1 MLSLC
6 NLEIDLRNSNV
17 NQIKAVLAGDHYEV
31 AIDGGNV
38 QANLK
43 FDYETFDNLADDF
56 RSLCNQKTYQELEE
70 AYILMEAE
78 KEELENELEC
88 LREANEILR
97 GR

>member
-1 MLSLC
+1 MC

-17 NQIKAVLAGDHYEV
+17 NQVKAILAGDHYEV
-31 AIDGGNV
+31 LINGINI

-43 FDYETFDNLADDF
+43 FDFKTFDNLSDDF
-56 RSLCNQKTYQELEE
+56 RSLCNEKTYAELEE
-70 AYILMEAE
+70 AYILMQAE

>member
-1 MLSLC
+1 MD
-6 NLEIDLRNSNV
+6 LEFDLRNSNV
-17 NQIKAVLAGDHYEV
+17 NQVKAVLVGDHYEV
-31 AIDGGNV
+31 VIRGINV

-56 RSLCNQKTYQELEE
+56 RSLCNEKTYQELEE

-97 GR
+97 RK

>member
-1 MLSLC
+1 MC

-17 NQIKAVLAGDHYEV
+17 NQVKAVLSGDHYEV
-31 AIDGGNV
+31 VINGINV

-43 FDYETFDNLADDF
+43 FDFETFDNLADDF
-56 RSLCNQKTYQELEE
+56 RSLCNEKTYQELEE

>member
-1 MLSLC
+1 MLNLC

-17 NQIKAVLAGDHYEV
+17 NQVKAILAGDHYEV
-31 AIDGGNV
+31 AINGINV

-56 RSLCNQKTYQELEE
+56 RSLCNEKTYQ
-70 AYILMEAE
+70 
-78 KEELENELEC
+78 ELENELEC

-97 GR
+97 RG

>member
-1 MLSLC
+1 MC

-17 NQIKAVLAGDHYEV
+17 NQVKAILAGDHYEV
-31 AIDGGNV
+31 LINGINV

-43 FDYETFDNLADDF
+43 FDFETFDNLSDDF
-56 RSLCNQKTYQELEE
+56 RSLCNEKTYQELEE
-70 AYILMEAE
+70 AYILMQAE

>member
-1 MLSLC
+1 MC

-17 NQIKAVLAGDHYEV
+17 NQVKAILAGDHYEV
-31 AIDGGNV
+31 AINGINV

-43 FDYETFDNLADDF
+43 FDYKTFDDLADTF
-56 RSLCNQKTYQELEE
+56 RYLCNEKTYAELEE

>member
-1 MLSLC
+1 MD
-6 NLEIDLRNSNV
+6 LEFDLRNSNV
-17 NQIKAVLAGDHYEV
+17 NQVKAILSGDHYEV
-31 AIDGGNV
+31 AISSNNV

-43 FDYETFDNLADDF
+43 FDFKTFDDLADTF
-56 RSLCNQKTYQELEE
+56 RYLCNEKTYAELEE
-70 AYILMEAE
+70 AYILMQAE